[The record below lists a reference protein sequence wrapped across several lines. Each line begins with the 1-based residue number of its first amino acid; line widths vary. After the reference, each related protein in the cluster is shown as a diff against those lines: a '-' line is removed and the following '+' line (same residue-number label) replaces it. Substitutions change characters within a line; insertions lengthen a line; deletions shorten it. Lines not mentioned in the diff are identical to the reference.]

1 QVMPVGGPLPPVPPG
16 NTRGCNGS
24 APQRYHPLT
33 LASWYG
39 YLPVLHRGWQTL
51 NCKVS
56 SRIDER
62 GIYSTQ
68 AQLFDSSIHR
78 HALSNPSKVQ
88 PDSWRQDNA
97 PALLVYL
104 DISPC
109 PSGLACKDAPGRDRW
124 QFLKRAV
131 IP

>member
-1 QVMPVGGPLPPVPPG
+1 FRLLTAISRNCNRPEAALGRQPRARVKQVMPVGGPLPPVPPG

-104 DISPC
+104 DI
-109 PSGLACKDAPGRDRW
+109 
-124 QFLKRAV
+124 
-131 IP
+131 